1 MTDLMTERLIL
12 RPMCTD
18 YLDST
23 HEYASDPET
32 CKYMVFLPNDTTAE
46 TLGYLKR
53 AEKEFA
59 KDDPSFYEMAVFLG
73 DTHIGAVSLYLND
86 ARTEGELGWTIN
98 KRYQGCGY
106 ACEAAKALINYA
118 AVVLGIKHFIAHCDT
133 ENAPSRRVMEK
144 LGMTLKDEYG
154 GRKNK
159 LSEEE
164 RREYLFR
171 LDHD

>member
-1 MTDLMTERLIL
+1 M
-12 RPMCTD
+12 
-18 YLDST
+18 
-23 HEYASDPET
+23 
-32 CKYMVFLPNDTTAE
+32 
-46 TLGYLKR
+46 
-53 AEKEFA
+53 
-59 KDDPSFYEMAVFLG
+59 
-73 DTHIGAVSLYLND
+73 
-86 ARTEGELGWTIN
+86 
-98 KRYQGCGY
+98 
-106 ACEAAKALINYA
+106 
-118 AVVLGIKHFIAHCDT
+118 VLGIKHFIAHCDT